1 MISHDSLKD
10 KTASLTWARC
20 FDVHRLEAA
29 IQRWRVYDVRVE
41 VAVRLAVDKEG
52 HDDGDDQAHD
62 DGNDDAH
69 VQRHVVGAW
78 GRWGEQ
84 RPVQRFL
91 HTTEVFPEEASDL
104 IHVWPLERHLR
115 RPIRHTWQ
123 QVLFD
128 VEPPACV
135 IWSFVW
141 TEEKRAAQQSF
152 HKMRMAAAVTL

>member
-1 MISHDSLKD
+1 M
-10 KTASLTWARC
+10 
-20 FDVHRLEAA
+20 
-29 IQRWRVYDVRVE
+29 
-41 VAVRLAVDKEG
+41 RLAVDKEG

-104 IHVWPLERHLR
+104 IHV
-115 RPIRHTWQ
+115 
-123 QVLFD
+123 
-128 VEPPACV
+128 
-135 IWSFVW
+135 
-141 TEEKRAAQQSF
+141 
-152 HKMRMAAAVTL
+152 